1 MAQAN
6 NQKHASL
13 TRRLRFT
20 SKGGLYTA
28 IFMSD
33 RGDLYQQYIDTPNSS
48 DADSF
53 VPNFKNTKPILRAT
67 INNSNSTGVVAVDE
81 YTYYVGGTKLSFAA
95 NGDCTTAGMAGKFK
109 KTTDGLQIIDN
120 IAGLFN
126 GTSFDIKMEATIG
139 NDTVVAVCPVS
150 ISKYVEG
157 AGAKVTIAPDN
168 SLGGNHNYT
177 ITDDVRRI
185 GLKVLVLKD
194 KVEYDAPAKINGQ
207 TVYYNWYR
215 LTNGTWAQIAGAS
228 TGKLTVDADDVDT
241 YTHFKVEV
249 RLGSPTA
256 DLLGQDT
263 QTVFD
268 SSDPLDIAVSVRM
281 SKDGTA
287 ASETSD
293 YSEEFTDDMPGTA
306 YIKYTCT
313 LMRHNDQTGIMDPVT
328 DAVTWK
334 DAYCYNAAGLM
345 LFVIKPTGNIYTV
358 TVQDFLN
365 AATTANA
372 SPSGDYDFFIEA
384 EIN

>member
-1 MAQAN
+1 MSQAN

-13 TRRLRFT
+13 TRRIRFT
-20 SKGGLYTA
+20 SSGGLYTA

-48 DADSF
+48 DAESF
-53 VPNFKNTKPILRAT
+53 VPNFKATKPTLRAT

-81 YTYYVGGTKLSFAA
+81 YTYYVGGTRLDFAA
-95 NGDCTTAGMAGKFK
+95 NGDCTTAGMAGKFR

-126 GTSFDIKMEATIG
+126 GTGFDIKMEARIG
-139 NDTVVAVCPVS
+139 SDTVVAVCPVS
-150 ISKYVEG
+150 ISKHIEG
-157 AGAKVTIAPDN
+157 AGAKVTIAPDATI
-168 SLGGNHNYT
+168 GGNHNYT

-185 GLKVLVLKD
+185 GLKTLVLKD
-194 KVEYDAPAKINGQ
+194 KTEYDSPATINGQ
-207 TVYYNWYR
+207 KVYYSWFR
-215 LTNGTWAQIAGAS
+215 LTGGAWAQIAGAN
-228 TGKLTVDADDVDT
+228 TGRLTVDADDVDT

-256 DLLGQDT
+256 DLLGQDA

-287 ASETSD
+287 ASEISD
-293 YSEEFTDDMPGTA
+293 YSEEFTDAMPGGA
-306 YIKYTCT
+306 YMKYICT
-313 LMRHNDQTGIMDPVT
+313 LMRHNDQTGNMDPVT
-328 DAVTWK
+328 DTVTWK
-334 DAYCYNAAGLM
+334 KACCYNAAGLM
-345 LFVIKPTGNIYTV
+345 LFSISPSGNTYMV

-365 AATTANA
+365 AATSVNA